1 MQKLARRKENRKFSR
16 NREFLIK
23 RPKINK
29 IKRSKVKYGA
39 MRECRRVSLA
49 GRQISG
55 ESLRGQE
62 EPNVHSRYKR
72 R

>member
-1 MQKLARRKENRKFSR
+1 MQKLARREENRKFSR

-23 RPKINK
+23 RSEINK
-29 IKRSKVKYGA
+29 IKRSKVKCGA

-49 GRQISG
+49 GHQISG
-55 ESLRGQE
+55 ESLGGQE
-62 EPNVHSRYKR
+62 EPNVHSNYKR